1 MISIS
6 FRKTFC
12 ISIGVKLMFRE
23 KNDAY
28 QLDAIGMEYLDGLY
42 SYALVLSR
50 NQADAEDLV
59 QETYVRAA
67 RTLSGLQA
75 DSNLKRCFFTI
86 LRNMWLDRL
95 RKGRSGPHIVETNLD
110 ESPANGSSYD
120 LQVSKIEGE
129 RVRAAIDML
138 PVAFREIIVL
148 RECEQLSYE
157 EIGSIVGC
165 AAGTVVSRLGKARSE
180 LRILLSAKLMKS
192 GSCQW
197 EQPSEGMRWG

>member
-1 MISIS
+1 
-6 FRKTFC
+6 
-12 ISIGVKLMFRE
+12 MFRE

-59 QETYVRAA
+59 QETYVRAVRA
-67 RTLSGLQA
+67 MGGLRA
-75 DSNLKRCFFTI
+75 DSNIKRCFFTI
-86 LRNMWLDRL
+86 LRNIWLDQL
-95 RKGRSGPHIVETNLD
+95 RKGRSGPHIPETNLD
-110 ESPANGSSYD
+110 ESLANGSSYD

-129 RVRAAIDML
+129 RVRAAIQML
-138 PVAFREIIVL
+138 PVEFREIIVL

-165 AAGTVVSRLGKARSE
+165 PAGTVVSRLGKARSK
-180 LRILLSAKLMKS
+180 LCILLSAKLMKS
-192 GSCQW
+192 GSSQW
-197 EQPSEGMRWG
+197 EQQNEGMRRL

>member
-1 MISIS
+1 
-6 FRKTFC
+6 
-12 ISIGVKLMFRE
+12 MFRE

-197 EQPSEGMRWG
+197 EQQSEGMRWG

>member
-1 MISIS
+1 
-6 FRKTFC
+6 
-12 ISIGVKLMFRE
+12 MFRE

-28 QLDAIGMEYLDGLY
+28 QVDAIGMEYLDGLY

-95 RKGRSGPHIVETNLD
+95 RKGRSGPHIVEANLD

>member
-1 MISIS
+1 
-6 FRKTFC
+6 
-12 ISIGVKLMFRE
+12 MFRE
-23 KNDAY
+23 KSDAY
-28 QLDAIGMEYLDGLY
+28 QVDAIGMEYLDGLY

-50 NQADAEDLV
+50 NQADAADLV

-67 RTLSGLQA
+67 RAMGGLRA
-75 DSNLKRCFFTI
+75 DSNIKRCFFTI
-86 LRNMWLDRL
+86 LRNIWLDHV
-95 RKGRSGPHIVETNLD
+95 RKGRSGPHI
-110 ESPANGSSYD
+110 GSSYD

-129 RVRAAIDML
+129 RVRAAIHML

-148 RECEQLSYE
+148 REYEQLSYE

-197 EQPSEGMRWG
+197 EQQSEGMRWR

>member
-1 MISIS
+1 
-6 FRKTFC
+6 
-12 ISIGVKLMFRE
+12 MFRE

-28 QLDAIGMEYLDGLY
+28 QVDAIGMEYLDGLY

-67 RTLSGLQA
+67 RAMGGLRA

-86 LRNMWLDRL
+86 LRNIWLDQL
-95 RKGRSGPHIVETNLD
+95 RKGRSGPHTVEANLD
-110 ESPANGSSYD
+110 EGPANGNSYD
-120 LQVSKIEGE
+120 LQESKMERK
-129 RVRAAIDML
+129 RVRAAIHLL
-138 PVAFREIIVL
+138 PVEFREIIVL
-148 RECEQLSYE
+148 REYEQLSYE

-180 LRILLSAKLMKS
+180 LRLLLSTKLMKS

-197 EQPSEGMRWG
+197 EQQSEGMRWG

>member
-1 MISIS
+1 
-6 FRKTFC
+6 
-12 ISIGVKLMFRE
+12 MFRE

-28 QLDAIGMEYLDGLY
+28 QVDAIGMEYLDGLY

-67 RTLSGLQA
+67 RAMGGLRA
-75 DSNLKRCFFTI
+75 DSNIKRCFFTI
-86 LRNMWLDRL
+86 LRNIWLDQL

-110 ESPANGSSYD
+110 ESLANGSSYD
-120 LQVSKIEGE
+120 LQVSKIGGE
-129 RVRAAIDML
+129 RVRAAIHLL
-138 PVAFREIIVL
+138 PVEFREIIVL
-148 RECEQLSYE
+148 REYEQLSYE

-165 AAGTVVSRLGKARSE
+165 PAGTVVSRLGKARSE

-197 EQPSEGMRWG
+197 EQQSEGMRWG

>member
-1 MISIS
+1 
-6 FRKTFC
+6 
-12 ISIGVKLMFRE
+12 MFRE

-28 QLDAIGMEYLDGLY
+28 QVDAIGMEYLDGLY

-50 NQADAEDLV
+50 NQAEAEDLV

-67 RTLSGLQA
+67 GAMGGLRA

-86 LRNMWLDRL
+86 LRTIWLDQL
-95 RKGRSGPHIVETNLD
+95 RKGRSGAHIVEANVD
-110 ESPANGSSYD
+110 ESPADGSSYD
-120 LQVSKIEGE
+120 LQVSKMERE
-129 RVRAAIDML
+129 RVRAAIHLL

-148 RECEQLSYE
+148 REYEQLSYE

-165 AAGTVVSRLGKARSE
+165 PAGSVVSRLGKARSE

-192 GSCQW
+192 GTSQW
-197 EQPSEGMRWG
+197 EQQSEGMRWQ

>member
-1 MISIS
+1 
-6 FRKTFC
+6 
-12 ISIGVKLMFRE
+12 MFRE

-28 QLDAIGMEYLDGLY
+28 QVEAIGMEYLDGLY

-67 RTLSGLQA
+67 RAMGGLRA
-75 DSNLKRCFFTI
+75 DSNIKRCFFTI
-86 LRNMWLDRL
+86 LRNIWLDHL
-95 RKGRSGPHIVETNLD
+95 RKGRRSGAHIVETNLD
-110 ESPANGSSYD
+110 ESPANGNSYD

-129 RVRAAIDML
+129 RVRAAVHLL
-138 PVAFREIIVL
+138 PVEFREMIVL
-148 RECEQLSYE
+148 REYEQLSYE

-165 AAGTVVSRLGKARSE
+165 AAGAVVSRLGKARSE
-180 LRILLSAKLMKS
+180 LRLLLSAELMKS

-197 EQPSEGMRWG
+197 EQQSEGMRWG